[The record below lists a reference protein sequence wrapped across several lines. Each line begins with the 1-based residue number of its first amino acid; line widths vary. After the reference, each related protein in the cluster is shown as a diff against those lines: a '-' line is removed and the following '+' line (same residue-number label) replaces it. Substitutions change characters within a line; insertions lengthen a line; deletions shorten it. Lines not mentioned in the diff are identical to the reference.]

1 MPSQGGEPQL
11 ISDNARLMDWTRDGR
26 YLAVSMERSA
36 SEALYLLPM
45 KDGKQAGDPV
55 FVRYGSFEMGRIT
68 ASGALVYSATPPGGN
83 YSSWLGTLN
92 SDGHLSGWKPL
103 SLSGSSSISS
113 AISRNPVW
121 SPDSTQ
127 IAYAAPNRAAGQN
140 TWVVRVRNMASGEE
154 RELYQG
160 GTGNLSCLWAA
171 LRPNLVC
178 GQSTPTS
185 ATTELF
191 SISRDSGRAERLGSV
206 AGFRALLF
214 LSRDD
219 RAIYMSGGPNLFRW
233 EIDTQKA
240 TKVDFSPGR
249 FTQTAASP
257 DERWIAGRGNETI
270 QIRPMSGGD
279 WRRLVS
285 VSPGGASQMAF
296 TKDGNWLL
304 YHDVDAA
311 GKQGLFRVAT
321 AGGQPERIG
330 DLPSGTQYGFMWIS
344 PSPDGQ
350 KIITEN
356 PKVPTELWILENFEP
371 ASPKQ

>member
-1 MPSQGGEPQL
+1 
-11 ISDNARLMDWTRDGR
+11 MDWTRDGR

-68 ASGALVYSATPPGGN
+68 ASGALVYSATPPGGK

-92 SDGHLSGWKPL
+92 SDGHLGGWKPL
-103 SLSGSSSISS
+103 SLSGSLGGSNFISH
-113 AISRNPVW
+113 NPAW

-127 IAYAAPNRAAGQN
+127 IAYAAPNRAAGQS
-140 TWVVRVRNMASGEE
+140 TQVVRVRNIASGEE

-160 GTGNLSCLWAA
+160 GTGDLFCLWAA

-178 GQSTPTS
+178 GQHTPAG
-185 ATTELF
+185 ATTEVF
-191 SISRDSGRAERLGSV
+191 SISLDSGRAEPVGSV
-206 AGFRALLF
+206 PGFRRLYF
-214 LSRDD
+214 FSRDN
-219 RAIYMSGGPNLFRW
+219 RAIYMSGSGLIRW
-233 EIDTQKA
+233 EIATRQA

-257 DERWIAGRGNETI
+257 DERWIAGRGKETI
-270 QIRPMSGGD
+270 EIRPTSGGD
-279 WRRLVS
+279 WKRLAS
-285 VSPGGASQMAF
+285 VSPGGASEMVF
-296 TKDGNWLL
+296 TEDGNWLL

-311 GKQGLFRVAT
+311 GKQSLFRVAT

-330 DLPSGTQYGFMWIS
+330 DFPSGSPYNGFLWI
-344 PSPDGQ
+344 SPDGQ

-356 PKVPTELWILENFEP
+356 PEYHPELWILKNFEP
-371 ASPKQ
+371 ATPKQ